1 MNKEGDNMGENT
13 LSLKEIRNNI
23 IRINNNIENYCGL
36 KKIEFEKTQPKA
48 IMFDKLKVDVSHVN
62 YDLFI
67 KYVIKSNKY
76 DDKIIPLEKELLQY
90 QTLFINEIERM
101 KRYDEVPLIE
111 FLKYEA
117 GLSWNEIDNFL
128 CSASGTSKK
137 KWNRYKSIENK

>member
-23 IRINNNIENYCGL
+23 MRINNNIENYCGL

-48 IMFDKLKVDVSHVN
+48 MIFDKLKVDVSHVN

-76 DDKIIPLEKELLQY
+76 DDKIIPLEKELIQY
-90 QTLFINEIERM
+90 QSLFINEVERM
-101 KRYDEVPLIE
+101 KKYDEVPLIE
-111 FLKYEA
+111 FLKYEV
-117 GLSWNEIDNFL
+117 GLTWGDIDKFL
-128 CSASGTSKK
+128 HSAEGTSKK
-137 KWNRYKSIENK
+137 KWDRYKISEKM

>member
-1 MNKEGDNMGENT
+1 MGDNT
-13 LSLKEIRNNI
+13 LTLKEIRNKI
-23 IRINNNIENYCGL
+23 IKLNNNIENYCGL

-48 IMFDKLKVDVSHVN
+48 MIFNKLKVDVSHVN

-101 KRYDEVPLIE
+101 KKYDEIPLIE
-111 FLKYEA
+111 FLKYEVELTW
-117 GLSWNEIDNFL
+117 GDIDKFL
-128 CSASGTSKK
+128 CYAEGTSKK
-137 KWNRYKSIENK
+137 KWDRYKTIEKK